1 MRKCYNRRNI
11 RAETEATNAIYEL
24 ETSNW
29 LLLSS
34 PALPRPAVAP
44 HAHRWCHALGG
55 PPGRTYARD
64 LPLCGGRGAVG
75 RAHDDDENAEAV
87 GAIIV
92 LFSFVWGLGGRKL
105 SERPVGG
112 DPKTQ
117 IPRKLKTDL
126 PKKCITIERPKNQQQ
141 NHTGGGSNTA

>member
-1 MRKCYNRRNI
+1 M
-11 RAETEATNAIYEL
+11 
-24 ETSNW
+24 S
-29 LLLSS
+29 LSS

-44 HAHRWCHALGG
+44 HAHRWRRALGG

-64 LPLCGGRGAVG
+64 LPLCGGRGAVE

-105 SERPVGG
+105 SERPVVQE
-112 DPKTQ
+112 D
-117 IPRKLKTDL
+117 RNNY
-126 PKKCITIERPKNQQQ
+126 TIGLFL
-141 NHTGGGSNTA
+141 H